1 MEVLWQKAGSK
12 STEKDT
18 LERHLN
24 WAYKEVGYVERN
36 RSASSNPRA
45 VDEPRDLGVSLG
57 SIQPSRRE
65 IAQKVLDTFAAA
77 GFGQFQQ
84 VAALANAI
92 AESGLDPGA
101 HTPAP
106 EDAVGLFLLNRDIGL
121 GKGHTT
127 QELEDPS
134 TNIEIVMQE
143 AKKLTEFSTATSLDD
158 AVDIFTRRIE
168 RPRNMGDE
176 IIKRR
181 RIARQILPLR
191 LGEMF
196 QA

>member
-1 MEVLWQKAGSK
+1 MNQDIELRIRFAEYFAYVSVGDLRQGWRDYRDELEKHRQKIREDIDKMEVLWQKAGSK

-92 AESGLDPGA
+92 AESGLAIQVLTHRRQKMPSVCFCSIETSGW
-101 HTPAP
+101 
-106 EDAVGLFLLNRDIGL
+106 EKDIQL
-121 GKGHTT
+121 RNSKT
-127 QELEDPS
+127 Q
-134 TNIEIVMQE
+134 
-143 AKKLTEFSTATSLDD
+143 A
-158 AVDIFTRRIE
+158 
-168 RPRNMGDE
+168 
-176 IIKRR
+176 
-181 RIARQILPLR
+181 QISR
-191 LGEMF
+191 
-196 QA
+196 